1 MSLALSKMDPFESYK
16 LYNALKL
23 HFETDG
29 YDAVKYRYKTRVNPQ
44 SFFKRRDKY
53 FFAKLGKT
61 YGKDLVKYYVS
72 NFIKDVKYVGDM
84 LGPDGEANYNDMVKV
99 HESLSYKFKN
109 DINILSS
116 MVNSFDELLE
126 CQDNEYPVVIKAL
139 MQEEICLETV
149 VILNKLTRFM
159 DKADKQI
166 TETIMWP
173 DISRKVHKYDPY
185 VSIDRDKMIKV
196 VTKSFTN

>member
-1 MSLALSKMDPFESYK
+1 MDPFESYK

-29 YDAVKYRYKTRVNPQ
+29 YDAIKYHYKTRVNPQ

-53 FFAKLGKT
+53 FFAKLGKN
-61 YGKDLVKYYVS
+61 YGKDLIKYYVS

-84 LGPDGEANYNDMVKV
+84 LGPEGESNYNDMLKV
-99 HESLSYKFKN
+99 HESISYKFKN
-109 DINILSS
+109 DINTLSS
-116 MVNSFDELLE
+116 MVNSFDEMLE
-126 CQDNEYPVVIKAL
+126 CKDNEYPVVIQAF

-149 VILNKLTRFM
+149 VILNKLTRFIER
-159 DKADKQI
+159 ADGQI

-173 DISRKVHKYDPY
+173 DISRKVNKYDPF
-185 VSIDRDKMIKV
+185 VMIDHNKMKKIVLKH
-196 VTKSFTN
+196 FTN

>member
-1 MSLALSKMDPFESYK
+1 MDPFESYK

-23 HFETDG
+23 HFETD
-29 YDAVKYRYKTRVNPQ
+29 YDAVKYNYKTRVTPQ

-61 YGKDLVKYYVS
+61 YDRNLVKYYVS
-72 NFIKDVKYVGDM
+72 NFIKDVKYIGDM
-84 LGPDGEANYNDMVKV
+84 LGPDGESNYNDMIKV
-99 HESLSYKFKN
+99 HESLTYNFKN

-126 CQDNEYPVVIKAL
+126 CKDNEYPVVIQAF
-139 MQEEICLETV
+139 MQEEVSLETV
-149 VILNKLTRFM
+149 VILNKLTRFI
-159 DKADKQI
+159 DRADKEI

-173 DISRKVHKYDPY
+173 DISRKVNKYDPFI
-185 VSIDRDKMIKV
+185 SIDRNKMKEIV
-196 VTKSFTN
+196 INSFTK

>member
-1 MSLALSKMDPFESYK
+1 MDPFESYK

-29 YDAVKYRYKTRVNPQ
+29 YDAVKYHYKTRVNPQ

-53 FFAKLGKT
+53 FFAKLGKN
-61 YGKDLVKYYVS
+61 YGKDLLKYYVS
-72 NFIKDVKYVGDM
+72 NFIRDVGYVGDM
-84 LGPDGEANYNDMVKV
+84 LGPDGEANYSDMIKV

-109 DINILSS
+109 DINKLSS
-116 MVNSFDELLE
+116 LVNSFDELLE
-126 CQDNEYPVVIKAL
+126 CQDNEYPVVIKAF

-149 VILNKLTRFM
+149 VILNKLTRFI
-159 DKADKQI
+159 DRADKQI

-173 DISRKVHKYDPY
+173 DISRKVHKYDPF
-185 VSIDRDKMIKV
+185 VSIDRDKMKKIV
-196 VTKSFTN
+196 MKSFTN

>member
-1 MSLALSKMDPFESYK
+1 MNHVLSKMDPFESYK

-29 YDAVKYRYKTRVNPQ
+29 YDAVKYHYKTRVNPQ

-53 FFAKLGKT
+53 FFAKLGKS
-61 YGKDLVKYYVS
+61 YGKDLLKYYVS
-72 NFIKDVKYVGDM
+72 NFINDVGYVGDM
-84 LGPDGEANYNDMVKV
+84 LGLDGETNYNDMVKV
-99 HESLSYKFKN
+99 HESLSYRFKS

-116 MVNSFDELLE
+116 MVNSFDEMLE
-126 CQDNEYPVVIKAL
+126 CKDNEYPVVINAFL
-139 MQEEICLETV
+139 QQEICLETV
-149 VILNKLTRFM
+149 VILNKLTGFM

-173 DISRKVHKYDPY
+173 DLSRKVQKYDPF
-185 VSIDRDKMIKV
+185 VSIDRDKMIKI